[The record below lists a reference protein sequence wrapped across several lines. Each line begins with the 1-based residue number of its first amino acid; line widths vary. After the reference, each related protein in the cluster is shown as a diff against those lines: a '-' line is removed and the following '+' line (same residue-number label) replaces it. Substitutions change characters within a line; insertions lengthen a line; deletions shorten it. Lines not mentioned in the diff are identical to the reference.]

1 MFWACASL
9 LSENTMLTKDQ
20 ILDDRRY
27 WLGYFGDNGFRR
39 IARRYNIVALSFY
52 ELVFAKKKKCDIREN
67 FQMLAIDKDD
77 ALKYAGILLR
87 IKGKVT
93 RKRFRKA
100 GGEAI
105 LFKGEQIFPKKK

>member
-1 MFWACASL
+1 
-9 LSENTMLTKDQ
+9 MLTKDQ

-39 IARRYNIVALSFY
+39 IARRYNKVVLFVY
-52 ELVFAKKKKCDIREN
+52 ELVFIKKRNCDRREN
-67 FQMLAIDKDD
+67 VQMAAIDKDD

>member
-1 MFWACASL
+1 
-9 LSENTMLTKDQ
+9 
-20 ILDDRRY
+20 
-27 WLGYFGDNGFRR
+27 
-39 IARRYNIVALSFY
+39 
-52 ELVFAKKKKCDIREN
+52 
-67 FQMLAIDKDD
+67 MLAIDKDD